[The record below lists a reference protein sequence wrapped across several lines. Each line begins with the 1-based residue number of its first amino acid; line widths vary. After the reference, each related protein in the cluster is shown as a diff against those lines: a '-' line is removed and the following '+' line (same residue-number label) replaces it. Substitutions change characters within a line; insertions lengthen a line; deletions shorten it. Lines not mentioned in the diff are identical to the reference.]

1 MLPADPGSPTPVFD
15 GLIHYRASASFSGAN
30 VVLDT
35 SLGADAASASRNT
48 AAGAVTEGVVRVDVN
63 LLAGKPL
70 LPGTYSSILTVSI
83 DPNP

>member
-1 MLPADPGSPTPVFD
+1 
-15 GLIHYRASASFSGAN
+15 
-30 VVLDT
+30 VLDT
-35 SLGADAASASRNT
+35 SQGADAASASRNT